1 LNGGLAAG
9 EASEVHVWRIAYS
22 GALNLASLGF
32 GSTLG
37 DGRWHQCLH
46 GGAPQSPQIVYAAS
60 SRALCQLEKRVHC
73 NGFAPKNM
81 ALMRLELPATAVC
94 LNSEN
99 LGLPPDWRAQQAR
112 TQQLGMHWLAS
123 KASLGLWVPSFV
135 EPAERNLLINPAH
148 PNYAKIKLV
157 IEKNPFVFDPR
168 LF

>member
-1 LNGGLAAG
+1 MTARTG
-9 EASEVHVWRIAYS
+9 SEEKTGVHVWRIAYS
-22 GALNLASLGF
+22 GALNLDSLGF

-37 DGRWHQCLH
+37 DGRWHM
-46 GGAPQSPQIVYAAS
+46 GSPRSPQIVYAAS

-73 NGFAPKNM
+73 NGAAPKNM
-81 ALMRLELPATAVC
+81 ALMRLELPPQLSDIAVC
-94 LNSEN
+94 LDAEN
-99 LGLPPDWRAQQAR
+99 LGLQPDWRAQQAR

-148 PNYAKIKLV
+148 PDYADIKLV

>member
-1 LNGGLAAG
+1 VAASG
-9 EASEVHVWRIAYS
+9 AEIWIKVWRIAYS

-37 DGRWHQCLH
+37 DGRWHM
-46 GGAPQSPQIVYAAS
+46 GAPQSPQIVYAAS

-73 NGFAPKNM
+73 NGAAPKNM
-81 ALMRLELPATAVC
+81 ALMRLELPENAIC
-94 LNSEN
+94 LEAEN
-99 LGLPPDWRAQQAR
+99 LGLPTDWRAQQAR

-148 PNYAKIKLV
+148 ADYNQIKLV
-157 IEKNPFVFDPR
+157 VEKKPFLFDPR